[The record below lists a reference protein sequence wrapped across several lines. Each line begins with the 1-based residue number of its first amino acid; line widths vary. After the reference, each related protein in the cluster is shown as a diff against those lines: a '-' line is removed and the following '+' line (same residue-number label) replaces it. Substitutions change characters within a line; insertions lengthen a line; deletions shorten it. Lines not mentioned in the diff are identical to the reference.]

1 MCRVVLLGPAVE
13 SQQAVTQ
20 QIISCWARMRGALE
34 RGAARGRAREGKHR
48 SERKIGRKDTLL
60 SQNSDNR
67 TDLTVAWTFQGDY
80 TKARDSGKQKYIM
93 SLKG

>member
-1 MCRVVLLGPAVE
+1 M
-13 SQQAVTQ
+13 
-20 QIISCWARMRGALE
+20 E
-34 RGAARGRAREGKHR
+34 RAARGRVREGKHR